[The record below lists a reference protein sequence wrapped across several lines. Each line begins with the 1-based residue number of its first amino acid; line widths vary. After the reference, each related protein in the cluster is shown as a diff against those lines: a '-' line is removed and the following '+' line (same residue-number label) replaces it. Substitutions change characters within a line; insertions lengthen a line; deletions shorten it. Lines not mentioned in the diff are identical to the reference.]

1 MLFIYSSASFRHKKI
16 TISIFVLYQFYI
28 LFFSALFLYYE
39 NLNYYEKYFV
49 YTNIVITFILFF
61 IGIWAKRE
69 FTSKVNLKA
78 VIVGFSILFLVK

>member
-1 MLFIYSSASFRHKKI
+1 M
-16 TISIFVLYQFYI
+16 
-28 LFFSALFLYYE
+28 YYE

-49 YTNIVITFILFF
+49 YTNIVITILFF

-78 VIVGFSILFLVK
+78 VIVGFSILISGEIIVITIGVIIETISRGNLFILENYYLGCENSCRFR